1 MRILVLLAMALALVG
16 CSTTAKETQT
26 AIQDLSYIYPD
37 DEVVHET
44 YKTVE
49 NAQWLFTTDEYAGWG
64 Y

>member
-1 MRILVLLAMALALVG
+1 MRILVLLARALALVG
-16 CSTTAKETQT
+16 CSTTAKDTQT

-37 DEVVHET
+37 DEIVHET

-49 NAQWLFTTDEYAGWG
+49 NAEWLFTTDEYAGWG

>member
-16 CSTTAKETQT
+16 CSPTAKETQT
-26 AIQDLSYIYPD
+26 AIQDLSYIYPN

>member
-26 AIQDLSYIYPD
+26 AIQDLSYIYPN
-37 DEVVHET
+37 DEIVHET
-44 YKTVE
+44 YKTIE
-49 NAQWLFTTDEYAGWG
+49 NAEWLFTTDEYAGWG